1 MQDGH
6 TRAKSELHRTEEM
19 LTSSLSGVATLE
31 QSLASASEKYLY
43 MQELR
48 SYVSILCDFLQ
59 VRQSVLF
66 RRAPSMYIFLVGIVE
81 ITRATDLL
89 MTLPIVE

>member
-59 VRQSVLF
+59 VKAICPLLPSTFNVCMFGGYGRVSH
-66 RRAPSMYIFLVGIVE
+66 APWTYLLLVQ
-81 ITRATDLL
+81 
-89 MTLPIVE
+89 